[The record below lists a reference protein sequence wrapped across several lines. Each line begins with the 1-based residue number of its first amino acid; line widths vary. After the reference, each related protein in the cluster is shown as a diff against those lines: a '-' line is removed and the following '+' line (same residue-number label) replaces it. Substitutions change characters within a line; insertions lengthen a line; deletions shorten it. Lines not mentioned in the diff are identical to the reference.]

1 MTGDVQS
8 AERAK
13 PANAGPEKQE
23 QTKKKRSQT
32 LRDGCSKAE
41 PKIFAPP
48 QTRFLGRGHGMV

>member
-1 MTGDVQS
+1 MFKVQNVQNQQMQDL
-8 AERAK
+8 K
-13 PANAGPEKQE
+13 MQE

-48 QTRFLGRGHGMV
+48 QTRFLGRGYGMV